1 MHGHRIDK
9 ISVKAGFFSSDLHKD
24 KKKNRQTTNLEF
36 VNSAN
41 EGNSKFTHVHQ
52 VPLN

>member
-24 KKKNRQTTNLEF
+24 KKKKSTDD
-36 VNSAN
+36 
-41 EGNSKFTHVHQ
+41 KFRVR
-52 VPLN
+52 